1 MTERKEVLFTHESVA
16 EYAAIQLE
24 GQYLL
29 AAHFVGDVVRATPEP
44 RKVLVDFGCGAGK
57 STRAVAGLVCD
68 GGRVIGVDIS
78 NDFLTEA
85 RTLTEQLDTSNRVT
99 YEYRKVV
106 RVHGREVI
114 PVDDESA
121 DIVTSTIVLQELQ
134 SELQLA
140 NALYEMGRIARTGA
154 VLALACVSD
163 HITTEDYTTFTYA
176 GFPENASNALAGVNI
191 RKCRSTVSSI
201 VWEQDRHWSA
211 ETMLPLLERGGWRD
225 LQATYPLA
233 PETLR
238 PFPRQPEISWR
249 DETRVAPLLI
259 LSGRKA

>member
-1 MTERKEVLFTHESVA
+1 MSERKEVLFTHESVA

-29 AAHFVGDVVRATPEP
+29 AAHFVGEVVRATSGP
-44 RKVLVDFGCGAGK
+44 RNVLVDFGCGAGK
-57 STRAVAGLVCD
+57 STRAVASLVRD

-78 NDFLTEA
+78 NDFLATA
-85 RTLTEQLDTSNRVT
+85 RRLTDQSAASHRVT
-99 YEYRKVV
+99 YDYRKVV

-163 HITTEDYTTFTYA
+163 KITTEDYTTFTYA
-176 GFPENASNALAGVNI
+176 GFPENASNAVAGINI

-211 ETMLPLLERGGWRD
+211 ETMIPLLERGGWRD
-225 LQATYPLA
+225 LKATYPLA
-233 PETLR
+233 PTTLH
-238 PFPRQPEISWR
+238 PFPPHPETPWR
-249 DETRVAPLLI
+249 DETRAAPLLM